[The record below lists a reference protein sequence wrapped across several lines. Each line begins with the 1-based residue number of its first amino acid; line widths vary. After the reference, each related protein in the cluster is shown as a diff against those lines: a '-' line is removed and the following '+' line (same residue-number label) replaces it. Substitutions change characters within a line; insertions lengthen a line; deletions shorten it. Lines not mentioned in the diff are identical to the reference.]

1 MNKELQPTPIDSE
14 LTRLLPLPVL
24 MKGTDFNLTGENF
37 HHNFHPRKSEEL
49 GYDPL
54 TGEKFKIGDGRLIEG
69 LAVRF
74 SRGQQMPIWLHNRY
88 HDTFSGPPLPQHP
101 KDKFTSVVLACAGV
115 VPRQAIDL
123 YKPGEFS
130 IVELTDKQHDF
141 ISQNIYYEGHD
152 KHKRGPRN
160 RIGQFL
166 AEYTINN
173 AVQPLLSERDIRGIV
188 SKFLMPSNKY
198 QRIAAG
204 RQLLTCAIDASVAE
218 LMPVYKEA
226 QSEKLVTKARKNLA
240 KVITE
245 FFVKDQFIAYYDPL
259 EDVVRS
265 AIQTI

>member
-1 MNKELQPTPIDSE
+1 MNRYLQLTPVDME
-14 LTRLLPLPVL
+14 LTKLLPLPVL
-24 MKGTDFNLTGENF
+24 MNSTDFNFIGGNY
-37 HHNFHPRKSEEL
+37 HHNFHPQKSPEL

-54 TGEKFKIGDGRLIEG
+54 TGNRFKSDDDRLLEG

-74 SRGQQMPIWLHNRY
+74 SRGQHMPVWLHNRY
-88 HDTFSGPPLPQHP
+88 HDTFAGPPLPQTT

-115 VPRQAIDL
+115 VPRQAINL
-123 YKPGEFS
+123 YKPGEYE
-130 IVELTDKQHDF
+130 IVELTDRQHDF
-141 ISQNIYYEGHD
+141 IAQNIFYEGYN

-173 AVQPLLSERDIRGIV
+173 AVAPLLSEREIKKIV
-188 SKFLMPSNKY
+188 NKFLKPTNRY

-204 RQLLTCAIDASVAE
+204 RYLLTCAIDASVAE

-226 QSEKLVTKARKNLA
+226 QHEKLVSRNKKNLG

-245 FFVKDQFIAYYDPL
+245 FFVKDQFVAYYDPL
-259 EDVVRS
+259 EDIVRS
-265 AIQTI
+265 AIEVT